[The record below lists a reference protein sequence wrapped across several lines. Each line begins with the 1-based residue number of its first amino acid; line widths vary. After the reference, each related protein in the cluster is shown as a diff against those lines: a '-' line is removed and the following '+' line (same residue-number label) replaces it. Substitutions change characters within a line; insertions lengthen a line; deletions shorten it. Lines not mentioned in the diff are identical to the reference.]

1 MKQFIII
8 FSSVLTL
15 IFSAYSSDQY
25 WNDVSGSQLNVSGE
39 RRLNPTTFKTFE
51 LSYMPFKMLL
61 GTAPHERNV
70 SLRNS
75 NFIVSIP
82 MPDGSMERFRIVE
95 YAMMEQG
102 LSDKYPELRTF
113 YGVGIDNRLASVRM
127 DLTYKGFRAMIFTG
141 TENGTVFIDP
151 ATTETTQYYTVYYK
165 NDYPRP
171 DKGFECGFVN
181 GENTNK
187 EINYTPDMQGEQLR
201 TYRLALACTGEYAA
215 VFGATVPN
223 VLSEMTTAM
232 NRINGVYEKDVAA
245 RMVIIANNNLL
256 VYLNGATDPYSN
268 NSGGAMLTQ
277 NINTCN
283 TVIGSA
289 NYDVGHVFSTGG
301 GGVAY
306 LGVICGTNKAG
317 GVTGLP
323 SPIGDPF
330 YIDYV
335 AHEMGH
341 QFGGNHTF
349 NSVSS
354 ACGGGNRAAS
364 AAFEPGS
371 ASTIMGYAGICGSDN
386 LQNNSDAYFHVHSIF
401 EIRAHITGGGGNSC
415 PVTTSTGNGDPV
427 VTMPPIG
434 GFTIPKST
442 PFYLTGSATDPN
454 SDPLFY
460 CWEQYNLGPAGT
472 WNNPTGNAPIFRS
485 FTGVSSGTRIFPKL
499 SSLLNNTVVIGEILP
514 SYARILTFRLTAR
527 DNKPGGGGLA
537 YDAVT
542 FFVDG
547 TAGPFLVTFPNT
559 NVSIG
564 GVQTVTWD
572 VAGTTASPVSC
583 ANVKIT
589 LSTDGGNTWP
599 TVLAAS
605 TANDGSQAVTLPN
618 ISNTQARVKI
628 EAVGNIFYDI
638 SNTNFTIVTT
648 TGIQNNTGTP
658 IEFGLSQNFPNPFNP
673 VTLLSYAIPKKSS
686 VTLKVYDVTGKLVSN
701 LINNLTQTEGYYSI
715 EFDASNLPS
724 GVYYYQINV
733 RQAGSSKGDYSATKK
748 MILVK

>member
-1 MKQFIII
+1 MKQLIII
-8 FSSVLTL
+8 FLSVLTL
-15 IFSAYSSDQY
+15 VFSTYSSNQY
-25 WNDVSGSQLNVSGE
+25 WNDVSGSQLNMPGE
-39 RRLNPTTFKTFE
+39 RRLNPTIFKTFE
-51 LSYMPFKMLL
+51 LSYMPFKLFL
-61 GTAPHERNV
+61 QTAPHERNV
-70 SLRNS
+70 SLRS
-75 NFIVSIP
+75 SSFIVSIP
-82 MPDGSMERFRIVE
+82 MPNGLLERFRIVE
-95 YAMMEQG
+95 YSMMEEG
-102 LSDKYPELRTF
+102 LSANYPEIRTF
-113 YGVGIDNRLASVRM
+113 YGEGIDNPHASVRM
-127 DLTYKGFRAMIFTG
+127 DLTYKGFHAMIFTG

-171 DKGFECGFVN
+171 ENGFECGFKN
-181 GENTNK
+181 NENFTK
-187 EINYTPDMQGEQLR
+187 ELNYSFDMQGEQLR
-201 TYRLALACTGEYAA
+201 TYRLALACTGEYGQ
-215 VFGATVPN
+215 FHGGTVPL
-223 VLSEMTTAM
+223 VLAEMTTAM

-245 RMVIIANNNLL
+245 RMVLIANNNLL
-256 VYLNGATDPYSN
+256 VYLNGATDPYTN
-268 NSGGAMLTQ
+268 NNGGLMLTQ
-277 NINTCN
+277 NISNIN
-283 TVIGSA
+283 AVIGFA

-306 LGVICGTNKAG
+306 LAVICGTNKAG

-354 ACGGGNRAAS
+354 ACGGGNRVAS

-371 ASTIMGYAGICGSDN
+371 ASTIMGYAGICGADN
-386 LQNNSDAYFHVHSIF
+386 LQSNSDAYFHVHSIF

-415 PVTTSTGNGDPV
+415 PVTTNTGNGDPV
-427 VTMPPIG
+427 ITMPPIG

-454 SDPLFY
+454 NDPLFY

-514 SYARILTFRLTAR
+514 SYARLLTFRLTVR

-537 YDAVT
+537 YDGVT

-547 TAGPFLVTFPNT
+547 TAGPFLVTYPNT

-572 VAGTTASPVSC
+572 VAGTTVSPVSC

-605 TANDGSQAVTLPN
+605 TANDGSEAVTLPN

-638 SNTNFTIVTT
+638 SNTNFTITTT

-686 VTLKVYDVTGKLVSN
+686 VTLRVYDVTGKLVSN

-715 EFDASNLPS
+715 EFDGSNLPS
-724 GVYYYQINV
+724 GVYYYQIN
-733 RQAGSSKGDYSATKK
+733 ASDYSATKK